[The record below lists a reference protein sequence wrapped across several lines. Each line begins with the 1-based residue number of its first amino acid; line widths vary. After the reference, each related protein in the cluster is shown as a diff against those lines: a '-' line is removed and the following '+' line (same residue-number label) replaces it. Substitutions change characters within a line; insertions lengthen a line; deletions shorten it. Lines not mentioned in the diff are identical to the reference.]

1 MEAIYLRY
9 PDGQM
14 TQRSE
19 EEARRLWKEGLMPSG
34 TIYWQ
39 EGMPD
44 WKPVVQWL
52 GENPVIPEEPVPG
65 KPETENVSYHFL
77 LDPAGLTKLL
87 QRLLWLSVIVA
98 CVALVDDVV
107 EFVQVQFGQLS
118 PDQVANNDPIQVI
131 VGLLQSGLGIVTGIA
146 FLKWIYRAYK
156 NIKGF
161 GAEGLRFSPG
171 WAVGYYFIPIL
182 SLIRPVQVMSEIW
195 RASDDP
201 GNWQAKTRF
210 MADCRL
216 VDLVFALHRESR
228 RSRWKSRSRPRPTT
242 NGPSPRSWRFWETCF
257 RYRYR
262 SLRSGLSLR
271 FIEGKRPSWR
281 ASIQATNLHLT
292 PRCQPSVRQANT
304 KRNSSV
310 V

>member
-39 EGMPD
+39 EGMPT
-44 WKPVVQWL
+44 WVPVVQWL

-65 KPETENVSYHFL
+65 KLEAEKVSYHFL
-77 LDPAGLTKLL
+77 VDPAGLTTLL
-87 QRLLWLSVIVA
+87 QRLLWLSVIIA
-98 CVALVDDVV
+98 CIALVDDVV
-107 EFVQVQFGQLS
+107 EFAQVQFGQLS

-182 SLIRPVQVMSEIW
+182 SLIRPVQVMGEIW
-195 RASDDP
+195 RASDGPTNWRQKP
-201 GNWQAKTRF
+201 GSWLIAGWWTLFLLYTGVTQISLEIAFQASTNDQWTLAAVLAILGDLF
-210 MADCRL
+210 SIPLSIITLRL
-216 VDLVFALHRESR
+216 VTEIYRRQEALV
-228 RSRWKSRSRPRPTT
+228 
-242 NGPSPRSWRFWETCF
+242 
-257 RYRYR
+257 
-262 SLRSGLSLR
+262 
-271 FIEGKRPSWR
+271 EGVHP
-281 ASIQATNLHLT
+281 AD
-292 PRCQPSVRQANT
+292 
-304 KRNSSV
+304 
-310 V
+310 